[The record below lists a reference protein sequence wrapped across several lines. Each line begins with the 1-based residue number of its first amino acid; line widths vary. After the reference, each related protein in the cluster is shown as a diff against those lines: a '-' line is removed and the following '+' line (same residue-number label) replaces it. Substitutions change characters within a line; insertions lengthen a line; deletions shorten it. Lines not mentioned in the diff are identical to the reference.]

1 MNKKILIIGANG
13 FTGRHLLHA
22 FAQKTD
28 WQITG
33 CSLHPDICP
42 PACGYRFIQT
52 DITHEEEVEKLMEEV
67 QPDVVVHTAAMS
79 ATDYAE
85 THHAEAQAVNVEAVR
100 WLAQSCEKHH
110 CRLIHLSTDFVFG
123 GDTSRLYTE
132 ADTPSPVN
140 YYGRTKWESE
150 KVVASL
156 CRNYAIARIVVV
168 YGAPYPGQHG
178 NIVSLVINRL
188 QNHQEIR
195 VADDQWRTP
204 TYAGDVVQGVEK
216 LIEQPVCG
224 IYHICGGECMT
235 VADMALRT
243 ADTLGLDRSLI
254 LPVHTAAMQEKTPR
268 PRFSGLS
275 IEKARREVGY
285 RPLTFEEG
293 VRSMLQDDSSRKR

>member
-1 MNKKILIIGANG
+1 MNKKILIVGANG
-13 FTGRHLLHA
+13 FTGRHLLYA
-22 FAQKTD
+22 FAKKPD
-28 WQITG
+28 WQVTG

-42 PACGYRFIQT
+42 PAHGYRFLET
-52 DITHEEEVEKLMEEV
+52 DITNEAELKKRMEEV
-67 QPDVVVHTAAMS
+67 QPDVVVHTAALS

-85 THHAEAQAVNVEAVR
+85 THPAEADAVNVNAVAS
-100 WLAQSCEKHH
+100 LATLCAQYGS
-110 CRLIHLSTDFVFG
+110 RLIHLSTDFVFG
-123 GDTSRLYTE
+123 GDTCQLYTE
-132 ADTPSPVN
+132 EDTPSPVN

-150 KVVASL
+150 KVVASI

-178 NIVSLVINRL
+178 NIVSLVIQRL
-188 QNHQEIR
+188 RNHQEIR

-204 TYAGDVVQGVEK
+204 TYVGDVVQGIEK
-216 LIEQPVCG
+216 LVAQPVCG
-224 IYHICGGECMT
+224 IYHLCGGECMT

-275 IEKARREVGY
+275 IEKARRDLDY
-285 RPLTFEEG
+285 QPHTFEEG
-293 VRSMLQDDSSRKR
+293 IRSMQLDDSSRRK